1 MKCAILGASGL
12 VGRTMLVLLQE
23 RDWVDDDPLL
33 LTSTRSAGRS
43 LDFRGRELVC
53 RDAAAADLAGIE
65 VALLSAGTAASRT
78 YAPQLV
84 KVGAWIVD
92 NSSAWR
98 ADPDVPLLVP
108 EVNLAQ
114 LPDRRRL
121 VAGGGIVANPNCST
135 IEIAVA
141 VAPLQQA
148 FGLREVHVTT
158 LQAVSGAGQS
168 GLDELR
174 AQMIAGGDDDP
185 TVGGATFPRRIAFN
199 AVPEIGTLGDD
210 GFFTEESKV
219 GSELRKILADDRLQ
233 VSCTATRVPVWNGH
247 AAAVRVVLASPATP
261 AQAREVM
268 ARWPGLRVADGPG
281 QYVTP
286 AEISGDF
293 AVHVGRLRQD
303 PDRGDALLL
312 WVVADNLLKG
322 AAWNAVQIADLL
334 VAEMTDQGVGNPES
348 ETAAK
353 GEADAAA
360 DSDVD
365 VDEATS
371 PGDAG

>member
-1 MKCAILGASGL
+1 MKIAILGASGL

-33 LTSTRSAGRS
+33 LTSPRSAGQS
-43 LDFRGRELVC
+43 LDFRGRQLVC
-53 RDAAAADLAGIE
+53 QDAAVADLAGIE
-65 VALLSAGTAASRT
+65 IALLSAGAAVSRT

-84 KVGAWIVD
+84 RMGAWVVD

-98 ADPDVPLLVP
+98 ADSDVPLLVP
-108 EVNLAQ
+108 EANLSH
-114 LPDRRRL
+114 LPDRPRL
-121 VAGGGIVANPNCST
+121 AAGGGIIANPNCST

-141 VAPLQQA
+141 MAPLQKA
-148 FGLREVHVTT
+148 FGLREVHATT

-174 AQMIAGGDDDP
+174 AQMLAGGDEDP
-185 TVGGATFPRRIAFN
+185 AAVGVAFPRRIAFN

-219 GSELRKILADDRLQ
+219 ASELRKILANDRLQ

-247 AAAVRVVLASPATP
+247 AAAVRAVLASPATP
-261 AQAREVM
+261 AQAHEVM
-268 ARWPGLRVADGPG
+268 AGWPGLQVADGPG

-303 PDRGDALLL
+303 PDRDDALLL

-334 VAEMTDQGVGNPES
+334 VAEMTGHATQ
-348 ETAAK
+348 TAATL
-353 GEADAAA
+353 ADT
-360 DSDVD
+360 
-365 VDEATS
+365 DEATS
-371 PGDAG
+371 PGAPG